1 MNGSTSALGIPS
13 IPWYEKRPILSTS
26 PATSQITFGKLINW
40 LLLEL
45 VAKNQFPGITFFE
58 QENRLPPQE

>member
-1 MNGSTSALGIPS
+1 MNGSPCGLDIASMPCYG
-13 IPWYEKRPILSTS
+13 KRPILSTS